1 MAGIRIR
8 GGRPLTGSVPVSS
21 AKNAVLKMMAAAL
34 MTSGRCVIRRAPAI
48 RDVETM
54 AELVRSLG
62 ANVSRNADGSLVM
75 EAGIV
80 TCLEAPE
87 HLVRR
92 MRASVLVMGPLL
104 ARFGR
109 VRVPL
114 PGGCAIGPRP
124 IELHL
129 RGLRQMGARIT
140 EERGFVEARADRL
153 LGTEIHLDYPSVG
166 ATENL
171 MMAACLAKGTTV
183 IRNAAREPEI
193 VDLQLFLNKMGARVR
208 GAGGDAVYIEG
219 VDGLSG
225 ADHEPI
231 PDRIEAG
238 TYMVAA
244 AITRGDVV
252 LRPVIPRHV
261 EAVTAKLRETGAI
274 VEEVGPDTLR
284 VRGVDRPRP
293 LYVRTQPYPG
303 FPTDMQP
310 QFMALMAIA
319 AGASIIS
326 ETVYTSRMKHADE
339 LRRMGADIVVD
350 GQVAIIRGVRRLT
363 GACVEASDLRAGA
376 ALILAGLAADGE
388 TVVEGIHH
396 VDRGYETIEDKLRA
410 LGADVWRVA
419 EDVPAAGGVP
429 LVRR

>member
-1 MAGIRIR
+1 MAGIWIR
-8 GGRPLTGSVPVSS
+8 GGRPLAGTVRVSG

-34 MTSGRCVIRRAPAI
+34 MSGGRCVIRHAPAI

-54 AELVRSLG
+54 AALMGHLG
-62 ANVSRNADGSLVM
+62 AQVAWGAQGDLTIDPS
-75 EAGIV
+75 GISQV
-80 TCLEAPE
+80 EAPD

-109 VRVPL
+109 VRVAL

-129 RGLRQMGARIT
+129 RGLQQLGATIT
-140 EERGFVEARADRL
+140 EERGFVEARARRL
-153 LGTEIHLDYPSVG
+153 VGTEIHLDYPSVG

-171 MMAACLAKGTTV
+171 MMAACLAEGTTV
-183 IRNAAREPEI
+183 IRNPAREPEI
-193 VDLQLFLNKMGARVR
+193 ADLQVFLNKLGARVR
-208 GAGGDAVYIEG
+208 GAGTDAIYIQG
-219 VDGLSG
+219 VDRLSG
-225 ADHEPI
+225 AVHDPI

-238 TYMVAA
+238 TFMVAA

-252 LRPVIPRHV
+252 LEHVIPEHV
-261 EAVTAKLRETGAI
+261 EAVAAKLREAGAT
-274 VEEVGPDTLR
+274 VEPAGPESIR
-284 VRGVDRPRP
+284 VRAAERPRP
-293 LYVRTQPYPG
+293 VYLRTQPYPG

-310 QFMALMAIA
+310 QFMALLSLA

-350 GQVAIIRGVRRLT
+350 GQVAIVRGVRRLT
-363 GACVEASDLRAGA
+363 GALVEASDLRAGA
-376 ALILAGLAADGE
+376 ALILAGLAAEGE
-388 TVVEGIHH
+388 TLVEGVHH
-396 VDRGYETIEDKLRA
+396 VDRGYEAIEEKLRL
-410 LGADVWRVA
+410 LGADIRRLA
-419 EDVPAAGGVP
+419 EDVPVAGDRP
-429 LVRR
+429 LVRA